1 MKGDFPLSTHPQIQK
16 GTWEW
21 LIAYRDVK
29 YAIVQKTVKMHKTV
43 VLTSTL
49 KI

>member
-1 MKGDFPLSTHPQIQK
+1 MKWRFPAFLLQIQK

-21 LIAYRDVK
+21 LITYRDVK